1 MDKLGL
7 NLGYLL
13 VQIFNFLII
22 FVVLKQWVYKP
33 LLTMMDKRRETTAQG
48 LEDARIAAEA
58 RANAEIEA
66 AKLIADAQAKA
77 NEAVREA
84 AEREA
89 VVAREIK
96 TAAEADAAKAREASL
111 ADAELERDRLFADM
125 RGQIAAL
132 AIAATQKLIGEA
144 LDEKR
149 QHALIDEFFSG
160 VKAGKVTVLEG
171 KSFSGSTAEITSAVL
186 LTDNEQTTVSK
197 DLLTQLGDNAEVAFR
212 VDPSILGGLI
222 IRVGDKVM
230 DNSVASQLSEMRQTL
245 G

>member
-1 MDKLGL
+1 LDKLGL
-7 NLGYLL
+7 NLGYIF

-22 FVVLKQWVYKP
+22 FVVLKEWIYKP

-48 LEDARIAAEA
+48 LEDARVAAEA
-58 RANAEIEA
+58 RANAESEA
-66 AKLIADAQAKA
+66 EKLISEATQKA

-84 AEREA
+84 AERESA
-89 VVAREIK
+89 VVRDIK
-96 TAAEADAAKAREASL
+96 AAAEVDAAKARESAM
-111 ADAELERDRLFADM
+111 ADAELERDRMFADM

-171 KSFSGSTAEITSAVL
+171 KTFSGSSAEITSAVPL
-186 LTDNEQTTVSK
+186 MDKEQSTVNK
-197 DLLTQLGDNAEVAFR
+197 DLLVQLGANAEVLFR
-212 VDPSILGGLI
+212 VDPAILGGLV
-222 IRVGDKVM
+222 IRVGDKVL
-230 DNSVASQLSEMRQTL
+230 DNSVANQLNEMRQNL